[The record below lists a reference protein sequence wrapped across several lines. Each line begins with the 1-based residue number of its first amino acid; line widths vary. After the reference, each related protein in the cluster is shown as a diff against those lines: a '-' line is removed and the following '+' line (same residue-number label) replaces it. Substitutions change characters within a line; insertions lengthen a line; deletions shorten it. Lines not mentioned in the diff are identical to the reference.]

1 VRYCQQCGQ
10 LYADDAT
17 FCTQDGQPLAP
28 GGLDLEPGTLVGEYQ
43 VTRKVG
49 CGAMG
54 DVFAG
59 VHPVIGKRV
68 AIKVLKEHLV
78 ADSTMV
84 QRFVQEARSVNA
96 IGHPNIIDVFAF
108 GQLPDGRWYFV
119 MEQLEGESLEALLER
134 RALSVDE
141 TRRYLEQLCAAL
153 GAAHAEGIIHR
164 DLKPGNI
171 FIATPRHGATY
182 VKVLDFGVA
191 KLIRGAAGAVSL
203 RTGAPI
209 GTPFYMSP
217 EQVRARRDVDRRS
230 DIYSFGVILFEIFTG
245 RVPFVHPS
253 HFQVLSDH
261 VTEMPP
267 VPSSIRPVPPR
278 LESLILRCLAK
289 DPGSRPQSM
298 RDVEVELAF
307 VFENEAR
314 ELRHV
319 LGGPSTNR
327 QVAAVGEV
335 VVAPASASG
344 AFVAAPTGAA
354 QSHPGMPAEAA
365 TSQVATVPRRS
376 VLASPAWVAALVLAG
391 ALLIAGVIFFVRR

>member
-1 VRYCQQCGQ
+1 MRYCQQCGQ
-10 LYADDAT
+10 LYADGAT
-17 FCTQDGQPLAP
+17 FCTQDGQPLHP
-28 GGLDLEPGTLVGEYQ
+28 GGLDLEPGTMVGEYQ

-49 CGAMG
+49 AGAMG

-68 AIKVLKEHLV
+68 AIKVLKETLV
-78 ADSTMV
+78 ADQTMV
-84 QRFVQEARSVNA
+84 QRFVQEARAVNA

-119 MEQLEGESLEALLER
+119 MELLEGESLEDLLAR
-134 RALSVDE
+134 RAISVDE
-141 TRRYLEQLCAAL
+141 TRRYLEQVCAAL
-153 GAAHAEGIIHR
+153 GAAHAEGIVHR

-191 KLIRGAAGAVSL
+191 KLIRGAEGALSL
-203 RTGAPI
+203 KTGAPI
-209 GTPFYMSP
+209 GTPCYMSP

-245 RVPFVHPS
+245 RVPFMHPS

-261 VTEMPP
+261 VTELPP

-298 RDVEVELAF
+298 RDVEVELAL

-319 LGGPSTNR
+319 LGGESTNR
-327 QVAAVGEV
+327 RMAAVGEV
-335 VVAPASASG
+335 VVPQASASG
-344 AFVAAPTGAA
+344 AFESA
-354 QSHPGMPAEAA
+354 QSGAHHSSPGPPAEGA
-365 TSQVATVPRRS
+365 TSQVATVPRRGLLS
-376 VLASPAWVAALVLAG
+376 SPAWLAALVLAG
-391 ALLIAGVIFFVRR
+391 ALLIAGVIFLVRR